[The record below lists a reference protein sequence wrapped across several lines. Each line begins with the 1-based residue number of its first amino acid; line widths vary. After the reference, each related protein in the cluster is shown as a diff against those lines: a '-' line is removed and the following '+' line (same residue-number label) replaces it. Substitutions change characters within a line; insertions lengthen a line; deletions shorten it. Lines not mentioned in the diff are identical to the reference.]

1 MFLHAL
7 SSLVEIKND
16 FKIKSLQF
24 ETHFE
29 INEISILVINLL
41 LRDETE

>member
-16 FKIKSLQF
+16 FKIKSLQI